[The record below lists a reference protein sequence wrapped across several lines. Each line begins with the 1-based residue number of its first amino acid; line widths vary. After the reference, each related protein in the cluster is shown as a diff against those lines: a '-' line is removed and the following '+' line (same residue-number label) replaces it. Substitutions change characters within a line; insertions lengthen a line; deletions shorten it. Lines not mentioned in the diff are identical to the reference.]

1 MDTPFYRIHRNY
13 PSSSPQIPVHH
24 RTTPVLPKK
33 VVSIPVRYIG
43 SERSRSESA
52 IKIQKVFRGFLVR
65 KSMKKI
71 LATKRQ
77 VDEIE
82 KRILMK
88 ETVELMRR
96 DQKEKLKINEMLM
109 SLLLKL
115 DSVRGVDS
123 GVRDC
128 RKAVIK
134 KAIALQETVDSIA
147 AAAAAAN
154 GDDTDDSVVSAGEK
168 GVDETGGGVE
178 EDGSVANAADELQ
191 NGAAESEAVVSILA
205 DSREA
210 REEFNGALENVDM
223 ASEGD
228 RNVEC
233 DGEVPTL
240 MSDYCDSVLG
250 VDSGVGDCRGAV
262 IKKAIALQETV
273 DSMAAAA
280 AAAANADDS
289 VVSAGEKGVDETG
302 GGVEEDGSVANAA
315 DELQNGAAESEAVVS
330 VLADSR
336 EAREEFN
343 GTVENVD
350 MASEGER
357 KVVCDGDV
365 PTLMSDYCEP
375 ERVLEVVNETVEL
388 KEAENVETACQ
399 GEHRDLEKQVDKD
412 GDCMGTSQMESQSDS
427 SASLMEGDDD
437 EEEHSGAVEIEKKGD
452 EGEVKSND
460 ESTRRRG
467 KELLERM
474 MEDNER
480 MMGLMAELFERNEM
494 QTRLLSSLSQRVE
507 QLERAYICDQLR
519 RRKKKRNAAGL
530 LDCLESTPK
539 KL

>member
-24 RTTPVLPKK
+24 RTTTVLPKK
-33 VVSIPVRYIG
+33 VVSIPVRYVG

-123 GVRDC
+123 GVRDS

-134 KAIALQETVDSIA
+134 KAIALQETVDSI
-147 AAAAAAN
+147 AAAAN

-168 GVDETGGGVE
+168 GVDETGEGE
-178 EDGSVANAADELQ
+178 E
-191 NGAAESEAVVSILA
+191 
-205 DSREA
+205 
-210 REEFNGALENVDM
+210 EN
-223 ASEGD
+223 
-228 RNVEC
+228 
-233 DGEVPTL
+233 
-240 MSDYCDSVLG
+240 
-250 VDSGVGDCRGAV
+250 
-262 IKKAIALQETV
+262 
-273 DSMAAAA
+273 
-280 AAAANADDS
+280 
-289 VVSAGEKGVDETG
+289 
-302 GGVEEDGSVANAA
+302 GSVANAA

-330 VLADSR
+330 VLADSI

-343 GTVENVD
+343 GALENVD
-350 MASEGER
+350 KASEGEK
-357 KVVCDGDV
+357 KVECDDDV

-388 KEAENVETACQ
+388 KEAENDETASQ
-399 GEHRDLEKQVDKD
+399 GEDGDLEKQVDKD
-412 GDCMGTSQMESQSDS
+412 GDCMGTSQTESQSDS
-427 SASLMEGDDD
+427 SASLMEGDDED
-437 EEEHSGAVEIEKKGD
+437 EEHSGGVEIEKKGD

-474 MEDNER
+474 LEDNER

-519 RRKKKRNAAGL
+519 RRKKKRNAAGV
-530 LDCLESTPK
+530 LDCMESTPK

>member
-1 MDTPFYRIHRNY
+1 
-13 PSSSPQIPVHH
+13 
-24 RTTPVLPKK
+24 
-33 VVSIPVRYIG
+33 
-43 SERSRSESA
+43 
-52 IKIQKVFRGFLVR
+52 
-65 KSMKKI
+65 MKKI

-147 AAAAAAN
+147 AAAN
-154 GDDTDDSVVSAGEK
+154 GDDSVVSAGEK
-168 GVDETGGGVE
+168 GVDETG
-178 EDGSVANAADELQ
+178 
-191 NGAAESEAVVSILA
+191 
-205 DSREA
+205 
-210 REEFNGALENVDM
+210 
-223 ASEGD
+223 EG
-228 RNVEC
+228 E
-233 DGEVPTL
+233 
-240 MSDYCDSVLG
+240 
-250 VDSGVGDCRGAV
+250 
-262 IKKAIALQETV
+262 
-273 DSMAAAA
+273 
-280 AAAANADDS
+280 
-289 VVSAGEKGVDETG
+289 
-302 GGVEEDGSVANAA
+302 EEDGSVANAA

-343 GTVENVD
+343 GTLENVD

-357 KVVCDGDV
+357 KVECDGDV
-365 PTLMSDYCEP
+365 PTMMSDYCEP

-388 KEAENVETACQ
+388 KEAENDETACQ
-399 GEHRDLEKQVDKD
+399 GEDRDLEKQVDKD
-412 GDCMGTSQMESQSDS
+412 GDCMGTSQTESQSDS
-427 SASLMEGDDD
+427 SASLMEGDDEE
-437 EEEHSGAVEIEKKGD
+437 EEEHSGRVEIEKKGD

>member
-1 MDTPFYRIHRNY
+1 
-13 PSSSPQIPVHH
+13 
-24 RTTPVLPKK
+24 
-33 VVSIPVRYIG
+33 
-43 SERSRSESA
+43 
-52 IKIQKVFRGFLVR
+52 
-65 KSMKKI
+65 MKKI

-147 AAAAAAN
+147 AAAN
-154 GDDTDDSVVSAGEK
+154 GDDSVVSAGEK
-168 GVDETGGGVE
+168 GVDETGEGE
-178 EDGSVANAADELQ
+178 E
-191 NGAAESEAVVSILA
+191 
-205 DSREA
+205 
-210 REEFNGALENVDM
+210 EN
-223 ASEGD
+223 
-228 RNVEC
+228 
-233 DGEVPTL
+233 
-240 MSDYCDSVLG
+240 
-250 VDSGVGDCRGAV
+250 
-262 IKKAIALQETV
+262 
-273 DSMAAAA
+273 
-280 AAAANADDS
+280 
-289 VVSAGEKGVDETG
+289 
-302 GGVEEDGSVANAA
+302 GSVANAA

-343 GTVENVD
+343 GTLENVD

-357 KVVCDGDV
+357 KVECDGDV

-388 KEAENVETACQ
+388 KEAENDETACQ
-399 GEHRDLEKQVDKD
+399 GEDRDLEKQVDKD
-412 GDCMGTSQMESQSDS
+412 GDCMGTSQTESQSDS
-427 SASLMEGDDD
+427 SSSLMEGDDEE
-437 EEEHSGAVEIEKKGD
+437 EEEHSGGVEIEKKGD

-507 QLERAYICDQLR
+507 HLERAYICDQLR

>member
-24 RTTPVLPKK
+24 RTTTVLPKK
-33 VVSIPVRYIG
+33 VVSIPVRYVG

-147 AAAAAAN
+147 AAAN
-154 GDDTDDSVVSAGEK
+154 GDDSVVSAGEK
-168 GVDETGGGVE
+168 GVDETGEGE
-178 EDGSVANAADELQ
+178 EENGSVANAADELQ
-191 NGAAESEAVVSILA
+191 NGAAESEAVVSMLA
-205 DSREA
+205 DSRET

-223 ASEGD
+223 ASEGE
-228 RNVEC
+228 RKVEC
-233 DGEVPTL
+233 DGDVPTS
-240 MSDYCDSVLG
+240 MSDYCDSVRG
-250 VDSGVGDCRGAV
+250 VDSGVGDCREAV

-273 DSMAAAA
+273 DSI
-280 AAAANADDS
+280 AAAANGDDS

-302 GGVEEDGSVANAA
+302 EGEEEDGSVANAA

-343 GTVENVD
+343 GTLENVD

-357 KVVCDGDV
+357 KVECDGDV

-388 KEAENVETACQ
+388 KEAENDETACQ
-399 GEHRDLEKQVDKD
+399 GEDRDLEKQVDKD
-412 GDCMGTSQMESQSDS
+412 GDCMGTSQTESQSDS
-427 SASLMEGDDD
+427 SASLMEGDDEE
-437 EEEHSGAVEIEKKGD
+437 EEEHSGGVEIEKKGD
-452 EGEVKSND
+452 GGEVKSND

-507 QLERAYICDQLR
+507 HLERAYICDQLR

>member
-1 MDTPFYRIHRNY
+1 
-13 PSSSPQIPVHH
+13 
-24 RTTPVLPKK
+24 
-33 VVSIPVRYIG
+33 
-43 SERSRSESA
+43 
-52 IKIQKVFRGFLVR
+52 
-65 KSMKKI
+65 MKKI

-147 AAAAAAN
+147 AAAN
-154 GDDTDDSVVSAGEK
+154 GDDSVVSAGEK
-168 GVDETGGGVE
+168 GVDETG
-178 EDGSVANAADELQ
+178 
-191 NGAAESEAVVSILA
+191 
-205 DSREA
+205 
-210 REEFNGALENVDM
+210 
-223 ASEGD
+223 EG
-228 RNVEC
+228 E
-233 DGEVPTL
+233 
-240 MSDYCDSVLG
+240 
-250 VDSGVGDCRGAV
+250 
-262 IKKAIALQETV
+262 
-273 DSMAAAA
+273 
-280 AAAANADDS
+280 
-289 VVSAGEKGVDETG
+289 
-302 GGVEEDGSVANAA
+302 EEDGSVANAA

-343 GTVENVD
+343 GALENVD

-357 KVVCDGDV
+357 KVECDGDV

-388 KEAENVETACQ
+388 KEAENDETACQ
-399 GEHRDLEKQVDKD
+399 GEDRDLEKQVDKD
-412 GDCMGTSQMESQSDS
+412 GDCMGTSQTESQSDS
-427 SASLMEGDDD
+427 SASLMEGDDEE
-437 EEEHSGAVEIEKKGD
+437 EEEHSGGVEIEKKGD
-452 EGEVKSND
+452 GGEVKSND

>member
-1 MDTPFYRIHRNY
+1 
-13 PSSSPQIPVHH
+13 
-24 RTTPVLPKK
+24 
-33 VVSIPVRYIG
+33 
-43 SERSRSESA
+43 
-52 IKIQKVFRGFLVR
+52 
-65 KSMKKI
+65 MKKI

-128 RKAVIK
+128 RKVVIK

-147 AAAAAAN
+147 AAAN
-154 GDDTDDSVVSAGEK
+154 GDDSVVSAGEK
-168 GVDETGGGVE
+168 GEDETG
-178 EDGSVANAADELQ
+178 
-191 NGAAESEAVVSILA
+191 
-205 DSREA
+205 
-210 REEFNGALENVDM
+210 
-223 ASEGD
+223 EG
-228 RNVEC
+228 E
-233 DGEVPTL
+233 
-240 MSDYCDSVLG
+240 
-250 VDSGVGDCRGAV
+250 
-262 IKKAIALQETV
+262 
-273 DSMAAAA
+273 
-280 AAAANADDS
+280 
-289 VVSAGEKGVDETG
+289 
-302 GGVEEDGSVANAA
+302 EEDGSVANAA

-343 GTVENVD
+343 GTLENVD

-357 KVVCDGDV
+357 KVECDGDV
-365 PTLMSDYCEP
+365 PTMMSDYCEP

-388 KEAENVETACQ
+388 KEAENDETACQ
-399 GEHRDLEKQVDKD
+399 GEDRDLEKQVDKD
-412 GDCMGTSQMESQSDS
+412 GDCMGTSQTESQSDS
-427 SASLMEGDDD
+427 SASLMEGDDEE
-437 EEEHSGAVEIEKKGD
+437 EEEHSGGVEIEKKGD

>member
-1 MDTPFYRIHRNY
+1 
-13 PSSSPQIPVHH
+13 
-24 RTTPVLPKK
+24 
-33 VVSIPVRYIG
+33 
-43 SERSRSESA
+43 
-52 IKIQKVFRGFLVR
+52 
-65 KSMKKI
+65 MKKI

-147 AAAAAAN
+147 AAAN

-168 GVDETGGGVE
+168 GVDEKGEGE
-178 EDGSVANAADELQ
+178 EENGSVANAADELQ
-191 NGAAESEAVVSILA
+191 NGAAESEAVLSVLA
-205 DSREA
+205 DSIEA
-210 REEFNGALENVDM
+210 REEFNGALENVD
-223 ASEGD
+223 
-228 RNVEC
+228 
-233 DGEVPTL
+233 
-240 MSDYCDSVLG
+240 
-250 VDSGVGDCRGAV
+250 
-262 IKKAIALQETV
+262 K
-273 DSMAAAA
+273 
-280 AAAANADDS
+280 
-289 VVSAGEKGVDETG
+289 
-302 GGVEEDGSVANAA
+302 
-315 DELQNGAAESEAVVS
+315 
-330 VLADSR
+330 
-336 EAREEFN
+336 
-343 GTVENVD
+343 
-350 MASEGER
+350 ASEGEK
-357 KVVCDGDV
+357 KVECDGDV

-375 ERVLEVVNETVEL
+375 ETLEVVNETVEL
-388 KEAENVETACQ
+388 KEAENDETACQ
-399 GEHRDLEKQVDKD
+399 GEDGDLEKQVDKD
-412 GDCMGTSQMESQSDS
+412 GDCMGTSQTESQSDS
-427 SASLMEGDDD
+427 SASLMEGDD
-437 EEEHSGAVEIEKKGD
+437 EEEHPGGVEIEKKGD

-460 ESTRRRG
+460 ESTRSRG

-474 MEDNER
+474 LEDNER

-519 RRKKKRNAAGL
+519 RRKKKRNPAGV
-530 LDCLESTPK
+530 LDCMESTPK

>member
-1 MDTPFYRIHRNY
+1 
-13 PSSSPQIPVHH
+13 
-24 RTTPVLPKK
+24 
-33 VVSIPVRYIG
+33 
-43 SERSRSESA
+43 
-52 IKIQKVFRGFLVR
+52 
-65 KSMKKI
+65 MKKI

-147 AAAAAAN
+147 AAAN
-154 GDDTDDSVVSAGEK
+154 GDDSVVSAGEK
-168 GVDETGGGVE
+168 GVDETGEGE
-178 EDGSVANAADELQ
+178 E
-191 NGAAESEAVVSILA
+191 
-205 DSREA
+205 
-210 REEFNGALENVDM
+210 EN
-223 ASEGD
+223 
-228 RNVEC
+228 
-233 DGEVPTL
+233 
-240 MSDYCDSVLG
+240 
-250 VDSGVGDCRGAV
+250 
-262 IKKAIALQETV
+262 
-273 DSMAAAA
+273 
-280 AAAANADDS
+280 
-289 VVSAGEKGVDETG
+289 
-302 GGVEEDGSVANAA
+302 GSVANAA

-343 GTVENVD
+343 GTLENVD

-357 KVVCDGDV
+357 KVECDGDV

-388 KEAENVETACQ
+388 KEAENDETACQ
-399 GEHRDLEKQVDKD
+399 GEDRDLEKQVDKD
-412 GDCMGTSQMESQSDS
+412 GDCMGTSQTESQSDS
-427 SASLMEGDDD
+427 SASLMEGDDE
-437 EEEHSGAVEIEKKGD
+437 EEEHSGGVEIEKKGD

-460 ESTRRRG
+460 ESTGRRG

>member
-1 MDTPFYRIHRNY
+1 
-13 PSSSPQIPVHH
+13 
-24 RTTPVLPKK
+24 
-33 VVSIPVRYIG
+33 
-43 SERSRSESA
+43 
-52 IKIQKVFRGFLVR
+52 
-65 KSMKKI
+65 MKKI

-147 AAAAAAN
+147 AAAN
-154 GDDTDDSVVSAGEK
+154 GDDSVVSAGEK
-168 GVDETGGGVE
+168 DVGETGEGEE

-191 NGAAESEAVVSILA
+191 N
-205 DSREA
+205 
-210 REEFNGALENVDM
+210 
-223 ASEGD
+223 
-228 RNVEC
+228 
-233 DGEVPTL
+233 
-240 MSDYCDSVLG
+240 
-250 VDSGVGDCRGAV
+250 
-262 IKKAIALQETV
+262 
-273 DSMAAAA
+273 AAA
-280 AAAANADDS
+280 D
-289 VVSAGEKGVDETG
+289 
-302 GGVEEDGSVANAA
+302 
-315 DELQNGAAESEAVVS
+315 SEAVVS

-343 GTVENVD
+343 GTLENVD

-357 KVVCDGDV
+357 KVQCDGDV

-388 KEAENVETACQ
+388 KEAENDETACQ
-399 GEHRDLEKQVDKD
+399 GEDRDLEKQVDKD
-412 GDCMGTSQMESQSDS
+412 GDCMGTSQTESQSDS
-427 SASLMEGDDD
+427 SASLMEGDDE
-437 EEEHSGAVEIEKKGD
+437 EEEHSGGVEIEKKGD

-480 MMGLMAELFERNEM
+480 MVGLMAELFERNEM

>member
-24 RTTPVLPKK
+24 RTTTVLPKK
-33 VVSIPVRYIG
+33 VVSIPVRYVG

-88 ETVELMRR
+88 ETLELMRR

-147 AAAAAAN
+147 AAAN

-168 GVDETGGGVE
+168 GVDETGEGE
-178 EDGSVANAADELQ
+178 E
-191 NGAAESEAVVSILA
+191 
-205 DSREA
+205 
-210 REEFNGALENVDM
+210 EN
-223 ASEGD
+223 
-228 RNVEC
+228 
-233 DGEVPTL
+233 
-240 MSDYCDSVLG
+240 
-250 VDSGVGDCRGAV
+250 
-262 IKKAIALQETV
+262 
-273 DSMAAAA
+273 
-280 AAAANADDS
+280 
-289 VVSAGEKGVDETG
+289 
-302 GGVEEDGSVANAA
+302 GSVANAA

-330 VLADSR
+330 VLADSI

-343 GTVENVD
+343 GALENVD
-350 MASEGER
+350 KACEGKK
-357 KVVCDGDV
+357 KVECDGDV

-388 KEAENVETACQ
+388 KEAENDETACQ
-399 GEHRDLEKQVDKD
+399 GEDGDLEKQVDKD
-412 GDCMGTSQMESQSDS
+412 GDCMGTSQTESQSDS
-427 SASLMEGDDD
+427 SASLMEGDD
-437 EEEHSGAVEIEKKGD
+437 EEEHSGGVEIEKKGD

-474 MEDNER
+474 LEDNER

-519 RRKKKRNAAGL
+519 RRKKKRNAAGV
-530 LDCLESTPK
+530 LDCMESTPK

>member
-24 RTTPVLPKK
+24 RTTTVLPKK
-33 VVSIPVRYIG
+33 VVSIPVRYVG

-147 AAAAAAN
+147 AAAN
-154 GDDTDDSVVSAGEK
+154 GDDSVVSAGEK
-168 GVDETGGGVE
+168 GLDETGEGE
-178 EDGSVANAADELQ
+178 EENGSVANAADELQ
-191 NGAAESEAVVSILA
+191 NGAAESEAVVSMLA
-205 DSREA
+205 DSRET

-223 ASEGD
+223 ASEGE
-228 RNVEC
+228 RNVE
-233 DGEVPTL
+233 
-240 MSDYCDSVLG
+240 
-250 VDSGVGDCRGAV
+250 
-262 IKKAIALQETV
+262 
-273 DSMAAAA
+273 
-280 AAAANADDS
+280 
-289 VVSAGEKGVDETG
+289 
-302 GGVEEDGSVANAA
+302 
-315 DELQNGAAESEAVVS
+315 
-330 VLADSR
+330 
-336 EAREEFN
+336 
-343 GTVENVD
+343 
-350 MASEGER
+350 
-357 KVVCDGDV
+357 CDGDV

-388 KEAENVETACQ
+388 KEAENDETACQ
-399 GEHRDLEKQVDKD
+399 GEDRDLEKQVDKD
-412 GDCMGTSQMESQSDS
+412 GDCMGTSQTESQSDS
-427 SASLMEGDDD
+427 SASLMEGDDEE
-437 EEEHSGAVEIEKKGD
+437 EEEHSGGVEIEKKGD

-460 ESTRRRG
+460 ESTRRG

>member
-1 MDTPFYRIHRNY
+1 
-13 PSSSPQIPVHH
+13 
-24 RTTPVLPKK
+24 
-33 VVSIPVRYIG
+33 
-43 SERSRSESA
+43 
-52 IKIQKVFRGFLVR
+52 
-65 KSMKKI
+65 MKKI

-147 AAAAAAN
+147 AAAN
-154 GDDTDDSVVSAGEK
+154 GDDTDDSVVPAGEK
-168 GVDETGGGVE
+168 GVDETGEGE
-178 EDGSVANAADELQ
+178 E
-191 NGAAESEAVVSILA
+191 
-205 DSREA
+205 
-210 REEFNGALENVDM
+210 EN
-223 ASEGD
+223 
-228 RNVEC
+228 
-233 DGEVPTL
+233 
-240 MSDYCDSVLG
+240 
-250 VDSGVGDCRGAV
+250 
-262 IKKAIALQETV
+262 
-273 DSMAAAA
+273 
-280 AAAANADDS
+280 
-289 VVSAGEKGVDETG
+289 
-302 GGVEEDGSVANAA
+302 GSVANAA

-330 VLADSR
+330 VLADSI

-343 GTVENVD
+343 GALENVD
-350 MASEGER
+350 KACEGEK
-357 KVVCDGDV
+357 KVECDGDV

-388 KEAENVETACQ
+388 KEAENDKTACQ
-399 GEHRDLEKQVDKD
+399 GEDGDLEKQVDKD
-412 GDCMGTSQMESQSDS
+412 GDCMGTSQTESQSDS
-427 SASLMEGDDD
+427 SASLMEGDD
-437 EEEHSGAVEIEKKGD
+437 EEEHSGGVEIEKKGD

-474 MEDNER
+474 LEDNER

-519 RRKKKRNAAGL
+519 RRKKKRNAAGV
-530 LDCLESTPK
+530 LDCMESTPK

>member
-1 MDTPFYRIHRNY
+1 MDTPFYRIQRNY

-24 RTTPVLPKK
+24 RTTTVLPKK
-33 VVSIPVRYIG
+33 VVSIPVRYVE

-147 AAAAAAN
+147 AAAN
-154 GDDTDDSVVSAGEK
+154 GDDSVVSAGEK
-168 GVDETGGGVE
+168 GVDETGEGE
-178 EDGSVANAADELQ
+178 E
-191 NGAAESEAVVSILA
+191 
-205 DSREA
+205 
-210 REEFNGALENVDM
+210 EN
-223 ASEGD
+223 
-228 RNVEC
+228 
-233 DGEVPTL
+233 
-240 MSDYCDSVLG
+240 
-250 VDSGVGDCRGAV
+250 
-262 IKKAIALQETV
+262 
-273 DSMAAAA
+273 
-280 AAAANADDS
+280 
-289 VVSAGEKGVDETG
+289 
-302 GGVEEDGSVANAA
+302 GSVANAA

-330 VLADSR
+330 VLADSI

-343 GTVENVD
+343 GALKNVD
-350 MASEGER
+350 MASEGEK
-357 KVVCDGDV
+357 KVECDGDV

-388 KEAENVETACQ
+388 KEAENDETACL
-399 GEHRDLEKQVDKD
+399 GEDGDLEKQVDKD
-412 GDCMGTSQMESQSDS
+412 GDCLGTSQTESQSDS
-427 SASLMEGDDD
+427 SASLMEGDD
-437 EEEHSGAVEIEKKGD
+437 EEEHSGGVEIEKKGD

-460 ESTRRRG
+460 ESTGRG

-474 MEDNER
+474 LEDNER

-519 RRKKKRNAAGL
+519 RRKKKRNAAGV
-530 LDCLESTPK
+530 LDCMESTHK

>member
-1 MDTPFYRIHRNY
+1 
-13 PSSSPQIPVHH
+13 
-24 RTTPVLPKK
+24 
-33 VVSIPVRYIG
+33 
-43 SERSRSESA
+43 
-52 IKIQKVFRGFLVR
+52 
-65 KSMKKI
+65 MKKI

-128 RKAVIK
+128 RKVVIK

-147 AAAAAAN
+147 AAAN
-154 GDDTDDSVVSAGEK
+154 GDDSVVSAGEK
-168 GVDETGGGVE
+168 GLDETGEGE
-178 EDGSVANAADELQ
+178 E
-191 NGAAESEAVVSILA
+191 
-205 DSREA
+205 
-210 REEFNGALENVDM
+210 EN
-223 ASEGD
+223 
-228 RNVEC
+228 
-233 DGEVPTL
+233 
-240 MSDYCDSVLG
+240 
-250 VDSGVGDCRGAV
+250 
-262 IKKAIALQETV
+262 
-273 DSMAAAA
+273 
-280 AAAANADDS
+280 
-289 VVSAGEKGVDETG
+289 
-302 GGVEEDGSVANAA
+302 GSVANAA

-343 GTVENVD
+343 GTLENVD

-357 KVVCDGDV
+357 KVECDGDV

-388 KEAENVETACQ
+388 KEAENDETACQ
-399 GEHRDLEKQVDKD
+399 GEDRDLEKQVDKD
-412 GDCMGTSQMESQSDS
+412 GDCMGTSQTESQSDS
-427 SASLMEGDDD
+427 SASLMEGDDEE
-437 EEEHSGAVEIEKKGD
+437 EEEHSGRVEIEKKGD

>member
-24 RTTPVLPKK
+24 RTTTVLPKK
-33 VVSIPVRYIG
+33 VVSIPVRYVG

-147 AAAAAAN
+147 AAAN
-154 GDDTDDSVVSAGEK
+154 GDDSVVSAGEK
-168 GVDETGGGVE
+168 GVDETGEGE
-178 EDGSVANAADELQ
+178 EENGSVANAADELQ
-191 NGAAESEAVVSILA
+191 NGAAESEAVVSMLA
-205 DSREA
+205 DSRE
-210 REEFNGALENVDM
+210 
-223 ASEGD
+223 
-228 RNVEC
+228 
-233 DGEVPTL
+233 T
-240 MSDYCDSVLG
+240 
-250 VDSGVGDCRGAV
+250 
-262 IKKAIALQETV
+262 
-273 DSMAAAA
+273 
-280 AAAANADDS
+280 
-289 VVSAGEKGVDETG
+289 
-302 GGVEEDGSVANAA
+302 
-315 DELQNGAAESEAVVS
+315 
-330 VLADSR
+330 
-336 EAREEFN
+336 REEFN
-343 GTVENVD
+343 GTLENVD

-357 KVVCDGDV
+357 KVECDGDV

-388 KEAENVETACQ
+388 KEAENDETACQ
-399 GEHRDLEKQVDKD
+399 GEDRDLEKQVDKD
-412 GDCMGTSQMESQSDS
+412 GDCMGTSQTESQSDS
-427 SASLMEGDDD
+427 SASLMEGDDEE
-437 EEEHSGAVEIEKKGD
+437 EEEHSGGVEIEKKGD

>member
-24 RTTPVLPKK
+24 RTTTVLPKK
-33 VVSIPVRYIG
+33 VVSIPVRYVG

-147 AAAAAAN
+147 AAAN
-154 GDDTDDSVVSAGEK
+154 GDDSVVSAGEK
-168 GVDETGGGVE
+168 GVDETGEGE
-178 EDGSVANAADELQ
+178 E
-191 NGAAESEAVVSILA
+191 
-205 DSREA
+205 
-210 REEFNGALENVDM
+210 EN
-223 ASEGD
+223 
-228 RNVEC
+228 
-233 DGEVPTL
+233 
-240 MSDYCDSVLG
+240 
-250 VDSGVGDCRGAV
+250 
-262 IKKAIALQETV
+262 
-273 DSMAAAA
+273 
-280 AAAANADDS
+280 
-289 VVSAGEKGVDETG
+289 
-302 GGVEEDGSVANAA
+302 GSVANAA

-343 GTVENVD
+343 GTLENVD

-357 KVVCDGDV
+357 KVECDGDV

-388 KEAENVETACQ
+388 KEAENDETACQ
-399 GEHRDLEKQVDKD
+399 GEDRDLEKQVDKD
-412 GDCMGTSQMESQSDS
+412 GDCMGTSQTESQSDS
-427 SASLMEGDDD
+427 SASLMEGDDEE
-437 EEEHSGAVEIEKKGD
+437 EEEHSGGVEIEKKGD

-460 ESTRRRG
+460 ESTRRG

>member
-1 MDTPFYRIHRNY
+1 
-13 PSSSPQIPVHH
+13 
-24 RTTPVLPKK
+24 
-33 VVSIPVRYIG
+33 
-43 SERSRSESA
+43 
-52 IKIQKVFRGFLVR
+52 
-65 KSMKKI
+65 MKKI

-128 RKAVIK
+128 RKVVIK

-147 AAAAAAN
+147 AAAN
-154 GDDTDDSVVSAGEK
+154 GDDSVVSAGEK
-168 GVDETGGGVE
+168 GVDETE
-178 EDGSVANAADELQ
+178 E
-191 NGAAESEAVVSILA
+191 
-205 DSREA
+205 
-210 REEFNGALENVDM
+210 
-223 ASEGD
+223 
-228 RNVEC
+228 
-233 DGEVPTL
+233 GE
-240 MSDYCDSVLG
+240 
-250 VDSGVGDCRGAV
+250 
-262 IKKAIALQETV
+262 
-273 DSMAAAA
+273 
-280 AAAANADDS
+280 
-289 VVSAGEKGVDETG
+289 
-302 GGVEEDGSVANAA
+302 EEDGSVANAA

-343 GTVENVD
+343 GTLENVD

-357 KVVCDGDV
+357 KVECDGDV
-365 PTLMSDYCEP
+365 PTMMSDYCEP

-388 KEAENVETACQ
+388 KEAENDETACQ
-399 GEHRDLEKQVDKD
+399 GEDRDLEKQVDKD
-412 GDCMGTSQMESQSDS
+412 GDCMGTCQTESQSDS
-427 SASLMEGDDD
+427 SASLMDGDDEE
-437 EEEHSGAVEIEKKGD
+437 EEEHSGRVEIEKKGD
-452 EGEVKSND
+452 EGEVKGND

>member
-1 MDTPFYRIHRNY
+1 
-13 PSSSPQIPVHH
+13 
-24 RTTPVLPKK
+24 
-33 VVSIPVRYIG
+33 
-43 SERSRSESA
+43 
-52 IKIQKVFRGFLVR
+52 
-65 KSMKKI
+65 MKKI

-147 AAAAAAN
+147 AAAN
-154 GDDTDDSVVSAGEK
+154 GDDSVVSAGEK
-168 GVDETGGGVE
+168 GVDETGEGEE

-191 NGAAESEAVVSILA
+191 NGAAESEAVVSMLA
-205 DSREA
+205 DSRET

-223 ASEGD
+223 ASEG
-228 RNVEC
+228 
-233 DGEVPTL
+233 
-240 MSDYCDSVLG
+240 
-250 VDSGVGDCRGAV
+250 
-262 IKKAIALQETV
+262 
-273 DSMAAAA
+273 
-280 AAAANADDS
+280 
-289 VVSAGEKGVDETG
+289 
-302 GGVEEDGSVANAA
+302 
-315 DELQNGAAESEAVVS
+315 
-330 VLADSR
+330 
-336 EAREEFN
+336 
-343 GTVENVD
+343 
-350 MASEGER
+350 ER
-357 KVVCDGDV
+357 KVECDGDV

-388 KEAENVETACQ
+388 KEAENDETACQ
-399 GEHRDLEKQVDKD
+399 GEDRDLEKQVDKD
-412 GDCMGTSQMESQSDS
+412 GDCMGTSQTESQSDS
-427 SASLMEGDDD
+427 SASLMEGDDEE
-437 EEEHSGAVEIEKKGD
+437 EEEHSGGVEIEKKGD

>member
-1 MDTPFYRIHRNY
+1 
-13 PSSSPQIPVHH
+13 
-24 RTTPVLPKK
+24 
-33 VVSIPVRYIG
+33 
-43 SERSRSESA
+43 
-52 IKIQKVFRGFLVR
+52 
-65 KSMKKI
+65 MKKI

-147 AAAAAAN
+147 AAAN
-154 GDDTDDSVVSAGEK
+154 GDDSVVSAGEK
-168 GVDETGGGVE
+168 GVDETG
-178 EDGSVANAADELQ
+178 
-191 NGAAESEAVVSILA
+191 
-205 DSREA
+205 
-210 REEFNGALENVDM
+210 
-223 ASEGD
+223 EG
-228 RNVEC
+228 E
-233 DGEVPTL
+233 
-240 MSDYCDSVLG
+240 
-250 VDSGVGDCRGAV
+250 
-262 IKKAIALQETV
+262 
-273 DSMAAAA
+273 
-280 AAAANADDS
+280 
-289 VVSAGEKGVDETG
+289 
-302 GGVEEDGSVANAA
+302 EEDGSVANAA

-343 GTVENVD
+343 GTLENVD

-357 KVVCDGDV
+357 KVECDGDV

-388 KEAENVETACQ
+388 KEAENDETACQ
-399 GEHRDLEKQVDKD
+399 GEDRDLEKQVDKD
-412 GDCMGTSQMESQSDS
+412 GDCMGTSQTESQSDS
-427 SASLMEGDDD
+427 SASLMEGDDEE
-437 EEEHSGAVEIEKKGD
+437 EEEHSGGVEIEKKGD

-507 QLERAYICDQLR
+507 HLERAYICDQLR

>member
-1 MDTPFYRIHRNY
+1 
-13 PSSSPQIPVHH
+13 
-24 RTTPVLPKK
+24 
-33 VVSIPVRYIG
+33 
-43 SERSRSESA
+43 
-52 IKIQKVFRGFLVR
+52 
-65 KSMKKI
+65 MKKI

-128 RKAVIK
+128 RKVVIK

-147 AAAAAAN
+147 AAAN
-154 GDDTDDSVVSAGEK
+154 GDDSVVSAGEK
-168 GVDETGGGVE
+168 GEDETG
-178 EDGSVANAADELQ
+178 
-191 NGAAESEAVVSILA
+191 
-205 DSREA
+205 
-210 REEFNGALENVDM
+210 
-223 ASEGD
+223 EG
-228 RNVEC
+228 E
-233 DGEVPTL
+233 
-240 MSDYCDSVLG
+240 
-250 VDSGVGDCRGAV
+250 
-262 IKKAIALQETV
+262 
-273 DSMAAAA
+273 
-280 AAAANADDS
+280 
-289 VVSAGEKGVDETG
+289 
-302 GGVEEDGSVANAA
+302 EEDGSVANAA

-343 GTVENVD
+343 GTLENVD

-357 KVVCDGDV
+357 KVECDGDV

-388 KEAENVETACQ
+388 KEAENDETACQ
-399 GEHRDLEKQVDKD
+399 GEDRDLEKQVDKD
-412 GDCMGTSQMESQSDS
+412 GDCMGTSQTESQSDS
-427 SASLMEGDDD
+427 SASLMDGDDEE
-437 EEEHSGAVEIEKKGD
+437 EEEHSGRVEIEKKGD

>member
-24 RTTPVLPKK
+24 RTTTVLPKK
-33 VVSIPVRYIG
+33 VVSIPVRYVG

-147 AAAAAAN
+147 AAAN
-154 GDDTDDSVVSAGEK
+154 GDDSVVSAGEK
-168 GVDETGGGVE
+168 GVDETGEGE
-178 EDGSVANAADELQ
+178 EENGSVANAADELQ
-191 NGAAESEAVVSILA
+191 NGAAESEAVVSMLA
-205 DSREA
+205 DSRET

-223 ASEGD
+223 ASEG
-228 RNVEC
+228 
-233 DGEVPTL
+233 
-240 MSDYCDSVLG
+240 
-250 VDSGVGDCRGAV
+250 
-262 IKKAIALQETV
+262 
-273 DSMAAAA
+273 
-280 AAAANADDS
+280 
-289 VVSAGEKGVDETG
+289 
-302 GGVEEDGSVANAA
+302 
-315 DELQNGAAESEAVVS
+315 
-330 VLADSR
+330 
-336 EAREEFN
+336 
-343 GTVENVD
+343 
-350 MASEGER
+350 ER
-357 KVVCDGDV
+357 KVECDGDV

-388 KEAENVETACQ
+388 KEAENDETACQ
-399 GEHRDLEKQVDKD
+399 GEDRDLEKQVDKD
-412 GDCMGTSQMESQSDS
+412 GDCMGTSQTESQSDS
-427 SASLMEGDDD
+427 SSSLMEGDDEE
-437 EEEHSGAVEIEKKGD
+437 EEEHSGGVEIEKKGD

-507 QLERAYICDQLR
+507 HLERAYICDQLR

>member
-1 MDTPFYRIHRNY
+1 
-13 PSSSPQIPVHH
+13 
-24 RTTPVLPKK
+24 
-33 VVSIPVRYIG
+33 
-43 SERSRSESA
+43 
-52 IKIQKVFRGFLVR
+52 
-65 KSMKKI
+65 MKKI

-147 AAAAAAN
+147 AAAN
-154 GDDTDDSVVSAGEK
+154 GDDSVVSAGEK
-168 GVDETGGGVE
+168 GLDETGEGE
-178 EDGSVANAADELQ
+178 EENGSVANAADELQ
-191 NGAAESEAVVSILA
+191 NGAAESEAVVSMLA
-205 DSREA
+205 DSRET

-223 ASEGD
+223 ASEG
-228 RNVEC
+228 
-233 DGEVPTL
+233 
-240 MSDYCDSVLG
+240 
-250 VDSGVGDCRGAV
+250 
-262 IKKAIALQETV
+262 
-273 DSMAAAA
+273 
-280 AAAANADDS
+280 
-289 VVSAGEKGVDETG
+289 
-302 GGVEEDGSVANAA
+302 
-315 DELQNGAAESEAVVS
+315 
-330 VLADSR
+330 
-336 EAREEFN
+336 
-343 GTVENVD
+343 
-350 MASEGER
+350 ER
-357 KVVCDGDV
+357 KVECDGDV

-388 KEAENVETACQ
+388 KEAENDETACQ
-399 GEHRDLEKQVDKD
+399 GEDRDLEKQVDKD
-412 GDCMGTSQMESQSDS
+412 GDCMGTSQTESQSDS
-427 SASLMEGDDD
+427 SASLMEGDDEE
-437 EEEHSGAVEIEKKGD
+437 EEEHSGGVEIEKKGD